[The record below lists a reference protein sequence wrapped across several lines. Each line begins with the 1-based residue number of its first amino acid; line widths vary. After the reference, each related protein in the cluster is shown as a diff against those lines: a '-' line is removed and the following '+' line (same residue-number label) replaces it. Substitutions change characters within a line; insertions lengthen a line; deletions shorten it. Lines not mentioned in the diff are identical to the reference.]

1 MTSSSNSTI
10 SVHTNSYY
18 AASAVGM
25 RDYPS
30 LARSESCDVCVIG
43 GGYTGLST
51 ALNLSERGFDSVVLE
66 ANKVG
71 WGASG
76 RNGGQLGSGL
86 NWSQKELESEFGN
99 DRASQFWDLCE
110 QAKQEVIHRIERH
123 RIDCDFKRGVLAAAV
138 TQKAAKAYR
147 EQVDHLR
154 KNYSFD
160 SIRYIESTDIQEMLG
175 TDKYLAGMLD
185 TSSGHLHPLNLA
197 IGLAN
202 ASVDANARI
211 YENSAMSGYKKT
223 KNGYVV
229 TTEEGE
235 EVHAKYI
242 VFACNAYIDRA
253 SPTISRFIMPFTSY
267 IIATE
272 SLSENVAHRINRDDV
287 AVFDSRFCLNYY
299 RLSSDRRL
307 IFGGA
312 EKYLPTDP
320 GDIKSM
326 VRPRV
331 LYLYPELRD
340 TKIDYAWGGRIAVT
354 MNRLPSI
361 GCIDGNVYYAQGFS
375 GHGVALTNI
384 VGKFLAQAI
393 TGSAEGFDVFASIPH
408 KGFTGGRYLRWPIH
422 ILTMLYFSMRDK
434 LDVRFGGNR

>member
-1 MTSSSNSTI
+1 
-10 SVHTNSYY
+10 
-18 AASAVGM
+18 M
-25 RDYPS
+25 RDYPP
-30 LARSESCDVCVIG
+30 LAGSESCDVCVIG

-51 ALNLSERGFDSVVLE
+51 ALNLVERGFDSVVLE

-76 RNGGQLGSGL
+76 RNGGQVGSGL
-86 NWSQKELESEFGN
+86 NWSQKELEIEFGH
-99 DRASQFWDLCE
+99 DRASQFWKLCE
-110 QAKQEVIHRIERH
+110 QAKQEVVRRIERH

-138 TQKAAKAYR
+138 TKKAAKAYR
-147 EQVDHLR
+147 EKVDHLR
-154 KNYSFD
+154 INYSYD
-160 SIRYIESTDIQEMLG
+160 SIRYIESTEIREMLG
-175 TDKYLAGMLD
+175 TDKYLAGILD

-202 ASVDANARI
+202 AAVDANARI
-211 YENSAMSGYKKT
+211 YENSTMSGYKKI
-223 KNGYVV
+223 KDGYVV
-229 TTEEGE
+229 TTEQGG

-272 SLSENVAHRINRDDV
+272 PLSEKVAHRINRDDV
-287 AVFDSRFCLNYY
+287 AVFDSRFCLDYY

-307 IFGGA
+307 LFGGA
-312 EKYLPTDP
+312 ERYLPTDP
-320 GDIKSM
+320 SDINRM

-340 TKIDYAWGGRIAVT
+340 TKIDYAWGGRIAIT

-384 VGKFLAQAI
+384 VGKILAQAI

-408 KGFTGGRYLRWPIH
+408 RGFTGGRYLRWPIH
-422 ILTMLYFSMRDK
+422 ILTMLFFKMRDN
-434 LDVRFGGNR
+434 LDVRFGGNK